1 MQRRRRRHDRR
12 LATVAELEALF
23 EHLET
28 ALLDVGFLNPKA
40 PRQVMTRMRRL
51 FGRVG
56 LDETELGMLRGML
69 SQIASVA
76 RDEGRGGRGG

>member
-1 MQRRRRRHDRR
+1 MPSDRRH
-12 LATVAELEALF
+12 ATVTELEAF
-23 EHLET
+23 FAHLET
-28 ALLDVGFLNPKA
+28 ALLRVGFLNPKA

-69 SQIASVA
+69 SHIESVA
-76 RDEGRGGRGG
+76 ERRERSARTPD